1 MQSLERESGHEKE
14 TGTALILFP
23 TRHYGRRMDA
33 ITESLNDL
41 ADDMG
46 ELICEAEEQTGKH
59 RD

>member
-1 MQSLERESGHEKE
+1 MERESGHEKE

-23 TRHYGRRMDA
+23 TRHYDRRMDA